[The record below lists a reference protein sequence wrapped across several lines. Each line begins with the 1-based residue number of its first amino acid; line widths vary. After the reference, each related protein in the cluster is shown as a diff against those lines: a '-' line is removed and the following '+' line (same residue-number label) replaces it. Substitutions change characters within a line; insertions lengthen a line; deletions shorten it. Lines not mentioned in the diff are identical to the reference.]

1 MSKLRHNNVR
11 VYEIILMVIVA
22 QFLQRP
28 SIANAIEYY
37 GKPLTP
43 SPYKDRPVD
52 WQLRNR
58 LSKNPQLL
66 FNELEKFPAKNLAT
80 VENPKREEYINFDMK
95 LMNKYNSNNNW
106 SNYPLPLDPKPQS
119 SNVGSVMPQASNI
132 SFEIL
137 QQEPVYENVQSADQE
152 LERMMKLKHKLQ
164 AESEQMAA
172 EAKQRSQFDK
182 VPSKKC
188 LTHTV
193 FYKKSNVRG
202 NMKPKPRTGQHSLAG
217 KPKAEAKAQFKPTS
231 SPHSKSKPNEIAMP
245 SEMPMPTTCTSTTCT
260 STTSTSTTC
269 TSTTCSTT
277 TKCPRTEPPTG
288 DPITLEHLQSIKK
301 RAFIIINSCN
311 KLEKILIQN
320 CARLNTGESVD
331 WLKNKV
337 YQITKNF
344 ERLEKPPVLNIS
356 HANHRGFYF
365 GLTPPGEIDTDEIIA
380 GARKE
385 QQKLEE
391 KVREEYQMERNARRL
406 ARKNCRKI
414 QNKIKRARYEA
425 APPGA
430 ARLEQMGTTPTSNR
444 VSDTKENQNYPPQAQ
459 LKEIRMNELKNKI
472 KVCIRRNIV
481 RLAFE
486 KLPKRGNLAKIIR
499 NSKSSKRALARL
511 KESLSNYK
519 GDNAMKFVAAS
530 PIVREKKRRR
540 QIRRLRQR
548 LASNKKH

>member
-1 MSKLRHNNVR
+1 MSKLQHNDVR

-37 GKPLTP
+37 GKSLTP

-52 WQLRNR
+52 WQIRNR
-58 LSKNPQLL
+58 LSKNPLML
-66 FNELEKFPAKNLAT
+66 FNELDKFPAKNLAT
-80 VENPKREEYINFDMK
+80 VDNPKSEEYINFDMK
-95 LMNKYNSNNNW
+95 LMNKYNSNNHW
-106 SNYPLPLDPKPQS
+106 NYPLPPEPKPCS
-119 SNVGSVMPQASNI
+119 SNVGLLMPQVSNI
-132 SFEIL
+132 SFETP
-137 QQEPVYENVQSADQE
+137 QQEPLQSAVADQE
-152 LERMMKLKHKLQ
+152 LERMMKLKHKLET
-164 AESEQMAA
+164 ESEVTAA
-172 EAKQRSQFDK
+172 AAKQRNQFDR

-188 LTHTV
+188 LAQTV
-193 FYKKSNVRG
+193 CFKKSNVRDRIQS
-202 NMKPKPRTGQHSLAG
+202 KPKTGHHSLAG
-217 KPKAEAKAQFKPTS
+217 KPRAEAKTQFKPTS
-231 SPHSKSKPNEIAMP
+231 SPHSKSKANQIAMP
-245 SEMPMPTTCTSTTCT
+245 SEMPMGMPKKTC
-260 STTSTSTTC
+260 TSTTC

-277 TKCPRTEPPTG
+277 TKCPRTEPPTV

-311 KLEKILIQN
+311 KLENVLIRN
-320 CARLNTGESVD
+320 CARLKTGESVD

-356 HANHRGFYF
+356 HVNHRGFYF

-380 GARKE
+380 VARKE

-391 KVREEYQMERNARRL
+391 KVREEHQIQQNAKRL
-406 ARKNCRKI
+406 ARKNCRKK
-414 QNKIKRARYEA
+414 QKKIKRARYEA

-444 VSDTKENQNYPPQAQ
+444 VGDTKENQNYPPQTQ
-459 LKEIRMNELKNKI
+459 LKEIKMNELKNKI

-486 KLPKRGNLAKIIR
+486 KLPKRRNMAKIIR

-511 KESLSNYK
+511 KESLSNYE
-519 GDNAMKFVAAS
+519 GENAMKFVGAS